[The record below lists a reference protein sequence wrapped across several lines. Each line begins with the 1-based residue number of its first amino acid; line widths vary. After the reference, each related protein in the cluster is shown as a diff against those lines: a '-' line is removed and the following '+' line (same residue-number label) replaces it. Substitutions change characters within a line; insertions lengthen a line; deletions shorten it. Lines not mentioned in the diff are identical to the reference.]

1 MVLNLIKLT
10 SFIRLTF
17 ACCIEISKFISVAI
31 WHVTLPRFH
40 AKHSMKKQL
49 QHAINYYDYK
59 DCLGSDHNLIMN
71 DVSFIKILYGN
82 RRYNQLRNKTYLD
95 WTHHLGFYSK
105 TMLKK
110 AARLRT
116 VSTFTLSDNLV
127 SNLIN
132 A

>member
-49 QHAINYYDYK
+49 QHAIT
-59 DCLGSDHNLIMN
+59 IMI
-71 DVSFIKILYGN
+71 IKI
-82 RRYNQLRNKTYLD
+82 
-95 WTHHLGFYSK
+95 
-105 TMLKK
+105 
-110 AARLRT
+110 
-116 VSTFTLSDNLV
+116 VSV
-127 SNLIN
+127 AIII
-132 A
+132 